1 MSTPHKDAGALRG
14 VYCRD
19 MGVVGLLLVQVYNKA
34 LFSAAWSNG
43 LYPKGAVGTL
53 VGCLN
58 GIFPVLGAFHA
69 CVVNG
74 QNYCAFGYASLLH
87 LTVAYGFDNKAV
99 WYAQS

>member
-1 MSTPHKDAGALRG
+1 MLAPYG
-14 VYCRD
+14 VFVVGD
-19 MGVVGLLLVQVYNKA
+19 MGVVVLLLVQVYNEA
-34 LFSAAWSNG
+34 LFSATWSNG

-87 LTVAYGFDNKAV
+87 LTVAYGFDNKTV
-99 WYAQS
+99 WYAQA